1 MLAYRIAWEI
11 TKDPATTVL
20 YISSTSNLAEKQL
33 GAIKNIL
40 TSKVYRRYWPDM
52 VHPEEGKREKWS
64 VGEFSVDHPLRKEEG
79 VRDPTVFAAGLT
91 TAITGMHCK
100 IAALDDV
107 VTQENAYTEDGR
119 RKVESQYSL
128 LASIEEPDAKE
139 LVVGTRYHPRDL
151 YDAMT
156 GMREDVYDE
165 DGNIT
170 ETRQIYE
177 KFEREVE
184 DRGDGTGEFLW
195 PRQQRSD
202 GQWFGFNTQILMT
215 KKAQYLDKTQF
226 YAQYYN
232 DPNDRTNA
240 PITPDK
246 FQYFD
251 KKHLKEQGGNWFFK
265 DKKLNVYAGIDFA
278 YSLTR
283 KADYTAL
290 VVIGVDPDNNIYVL
304 DIARFKQ
311 DRVQGYYDEILRL
324 YLKWSFKKLR
334 AEVTAAQKVIVRE
347 LKEKVKQDG
356 YPIKIEEYTP
366 TRNEGTKEERINL
379 TLQPRYDNLQVWHYR
394 DGNCQVLEE
403 ELVLN
408 FPPHDDV
415 KDALASVVSIANPP
429 RQRHFETPFSTSTQN
444 LFHSR
449 FGGIH

>member
-1 MLAYRIAWEI
+1 
-11 TKDPATTVL
+11 
-20 YISSTSNLAEKQL
+20 
-33 GAIKNIL
+33 
-40 TSKVYRRYWPDM
+40 
-52 VHPEEGKREKWS
+52 
-64 VGEFSVDHPLRKEEG
+64 
-79 VRDPTVFAAGLT
+79 
-91 TAITGMHCK
+91 
-100 IAALDDV
+100 
-107 VTQENAYTEDGR
+107 
-119 RKVESQYSL
+119 
-128 LASIEEPDAKE
+128 
-139 LVVGTRYHPRDL
+139 
-151 YDAMT
+151 
-156 GMREDVYDE
+156 
-165 DGNIT
+165 
-170 ETRQIYE
+170 
-177 KFEREVE
+177 
-184 DRGDGTGEFLW
+184 
-195 PRQQRSD
+195 
-202 GQWFGFNTQILMT
+202 MT